1 MTTEVQIQPRAA
13 TTPAWAMLR
22 TLGGIALISGL
33 LVALVYQFTLPI
45 IAENQRVL
53 TEKAVFRVLPGAV
66 GKRDFV
72 ITPEGGLAPAET
84 GASGDLI
91 YGAYDAEGRLLGLAI
106 TGSGPGYAGPVKV
119 MFAYDPSCDCITGSK
134 VLQSNETPGFGDKL
148 DFDPDFLKNFE
159 ALDARL
165 DAAGTALANAIVT
178 VKHGTKSE
186 PWQIDAITGATISSK
201 AMGRAANSA
210 AQRAVPA
217 IERDLAVLTS
227 PPSP

>member
-1 MTTEVQIQPRAA
+1 MTTEVQIQPQAA
-13 TTPAWAMLR
+13 ATPAWPMLR
-22 TLGGIALISGL
+22 TLGVIALISGL

-45 IAENQRVL
+45 ITENQRIL

-66 GKRDFV
+66 AKRDFML
-72 ITPEGGLAPAET
+72 TPEGRLAPAPVGT
-84 GASGDLI
+84 SGDLI
-91 YGAYDAEGRLLGLAI
+91 YGAYDAAGRLLGLAI
-106 TGSGPGYAGPVKV
+106 TGSGPGYAGPVKI

-148 DFDPDFLKNFE
+148 DLDPDFLENFK

-165 DAAGTALANAIVT
+165 DAEGSALANAIVT
-178 VKHGTKSE
+178 VKHGTKTE
-186 PWQIDAITGATISSK
+186 PWQIDAITGATISSN

-217 IERDLAVLTS
+217 IERDLVWLSS

>member
-1 MTTEVQIQPRAA
+1 MTIEVQIQPQPA
-13 TTPAWAMLR
+13 TTPTWAMLR
-22 TLGGIALISGL
+22 TLGGIALLSGF
-33 LVALVYQFTLPI
+33 LVALVYQVTLPI

-53 TEKAVFRVLPGAV
+53 TEQAVFRVLPGAV
-66 GKRDFV
+66 AKRDFV
-72 ITPEGGLAPAET
+72 LTPEGRLAPAPA

-91 YGAYDAEGRLLGLAI
+91 YGAYDADGRLLGLAI
-106 TGSGPGYAGPVKV
+106 TGAGAGYAGPVKV

-148 DFDPDFLKNFE
+148 DFDPDFLANFD

-165 DAAGTALANAIVT
+165 NVDGSALANAIVT
-178 VKHGTKSE
+178 VKVGTKSE
-186 PWQIDAITGATISSK
+186 PWQIDAITGATISSN
-201 AMGRAANSA
+201 AMGRAANAA

-217 IERDLAVLTS
+217 IERDLVLLSS

>member
-1 MTTEVQIQPRAA
+1 MTTEVQIQPQAA
-13 TTPAWAMLR
+13 ATPAWAMLR
-22 TLGGIALISGL
+22 TLGGIALLSGL

-53 TEKAVFRVLPGAV
+53 TEKAVFHVLPGAA

-72 ITPEGGLAPAET
+72 ITPEGGLVPAAAGT
-84 GASGDLI
+84 GGDLV

-106 TGSGPGYAGPVKV
+106 TGTGPGYAGPVKV
-119 MFAYDPSCDCITGSK
+119 MFAYDPGCNCITGSK

-148 DFDPDFLKNFE
+148 DFDPDFLENFK

-165 DAAGTALANAIVT
+165 NAEGTALANAIVT
-178 VKHGTKSE
+178 VKHGAKSE
-186 PWQIDAITGATISSK
+186 PWQIDAITGATISSN
-201 AMGRAANSA
+201 AMGRAANAA

-217 IERDLAVLTS
+217 IERDPSVLAA